1 MTEQIQVPEPG
12 AALDLPPDF
21 AEDAG
26 RLDQATTGRLVTV
39 LLALVVLSEI
49 LPLQQSMVSVI
60 LPKMSAAFP
69 GAGSGITW
77 STTILGVVGGAT
89 MALVGKLG
97 DVWGKKRV
105 LFLCSA
111 LFLVSTV
118 VCALTTD
125 WTVFLVARGV
135 GAVSWGMSAIE
146 YGLVRDLMPR
156 RWIPIS
162 VGVLGT
168 GFGLSSVIGPLA
180 VGALD
185 DHFGWR
191 SIFWFLAVYTVVAL
205 PLLALAVPESTV
217 RVRQRFDLLGALLF
231 GAGVGML
238 LIYISQG
245 STWGWT
251 EPTCYAYLAGGLA
264 SLLAF
269 VAWEAHTKD
278 PIMELALLRKPS
290 VAMLMSIAT
299 LGTAILS
306 GTSIAVIYMFETP
319 PAAQLKQQILQ
330 GIASSQNIPVEQ
342 VAKLVTFQGHVGH
355 GAGFSVLELAVH
367 ITMWTAVFGMVF
379 GPLGGYLAKKKGAR
393 LTMIV
398 SALGFLSACLL
409 WVPWHSTWQQQLSIG
424 ALFGLGFGFFY
435 AAGPNLLMDA
445 VPVQRQGVSAGMYAV
460 FGGIGTSLATAVFT
474 AIVSAH
480 PFTFTMT
487 GADGAPVVTEVPQ
500 VYADSGFRAVYL
512 LVGVVPAAV
521 MLLFALALRIG
532 RTPARGGEAPA
543 A

>member
-12 AALDLPPDF
+12 ATPALSPDP

-26 RLDQATTGRLVTV
+26 RLDHASTGRLVTV

-60 LPKMSAAFP
+60 LPKMAADFP
-69 GAGSGITW
+69 AAGSGVTW
-77 STTILGVVGGAT
+77 SMTILGVVGGAT

-111 LFLVSTV
+111 LFLISTV

-125 WTVFLVARGV
+125 WSVFLVARGL
-135 GAVSWGMSAIE
+135 GAVSWGMSAVE
-146 YGLVRDLMPR
+146 YGIVRDLMPR

-180 VGALD
+180 VGALE

-191 SIFWFLAVYTVVAL
+191 SIFWFLAGYTLVAL
-205 PLLALAVPESTV
+205 PFTALAVPESTI

-231 GAGVGML
+231 GAGVGL
-238 LIYISQG
+238 VLIYISQG
-245 STWGWT
+245 STWGWS
-251 EPTCYAYLAGGLA
+251 EPTCLAYLIGGLVG
-264 SLLAF
+264 LVAF
-269 VAWEAHTKD
+269 VAWEARTKD
-278 PIMELALLRKPS
+278 PIMELSLLRKPS
-290 VAMLMSIAT
+290 VATLMTIAL
-299 LGTAILS
+299 LGTAVLS
-306 GTSIAVIYMFETP
+306 ATSIAVIYMFETP
-319 PAAQLKQQILQ
+319 PAAELKAQILQ

-342 VAKLVTFQGHVGH
+342 LSQLVTFQGDVGY
-355 GAGFSVLELAVH
+355 GAGFSVLQLAVH

-379 GPLGGYLAKKKGAR
+379 GPLGGYVAKKKGAR
-393 LTMIV
+393 LTMII
-398 SALGFLSACLL
+398 SAVGFLAACLL
-409 WVPWHSTWQQQLSIG
+409 WVPWHSTWQQQLTIG
-424 ALFGLGFGFFY
+424 VLFGLGFGFFY

-445 VPVQRQGVSAGMYAV
+445 VPAQRQGVSAGMYAV
-460 FGGIGTSLATAVFT
+460 FGGIGTSVATAVFT

-480 PFTFTMT
+480 PLTFTMT
-487 GADGAPVVTEVPQ
+487 GRDGAPVVTEVPQ
-500 VYADSGFRAVYL
+500 VYADSGFRSVYL

-521 MLLFALALRIG
+521 MLLLALALRIG